1 MVMIEILPPNLEK
14 YIQKG
19 STFFTDEYVISECF
33 QKNGYLKRNNKEG
46 DKLISIKA
54 NNFKYIFDEEQDQE
68 FLFDIQS
75 DLSEKKNLIKDNCL
89 KLTEFRKIKDE
100 HLQEVVQTS
109 EEQLKILR
117 AISTFKNHIK
127 DI

>member
-1 MVMIEILPPNLEK
+1 MIEILPPNLEK

>member
-1 MVMIEILPPNLEK
+1 MIEILPPNLEK

-19 STFFTDEYVISECF
+19 STFFTDEYVFSECF

-117 AISTFKNHIK
+117 AISSFKNHIK